1 MEWKR
6 GALVAMVGL
15 LLIAAFAESTAVDA
29 AVDEVIQLVSDGG
42 NDFPRKMMKG
52 AEECPRQLVRC
63 KKDSDCHRAC
73 KCMPYHFCG
82 KKERERMEWKRAGL
96 AAMVGMLLMAAF
108 TESGDVEVEVD
119 EMIELVSDR
128 GVNDL
133 DEASSKMP

>member
-1 MEWKR
+1 
-6 GALVAMVGL
+6 
-15 LLIAAFAESTAVDA
+15 
-29 AVDEVIQLVSDGG
+29 
-42 NDFPRKMMKG
+42 
-52 AEECPRQLVRC
+52 
-63 KKDSDCHRAC
+63 
-73 KCMPYHFCG
+73 
-82 KKERERMEWKRAGL
+82 MEWKRAGL